1 MSKTATY
8 SLIASNTIGTAAGT
22 YTFTSIPTTFTDLII
37 VVNAKAS
44 TVTNTYIQ
52 VGNGS
57 VDTGSNYSRTQIS
70 GNGSAAS
77 SGRNSN
83 QTLFYC
89 DNNSAPD
96 AANFNYVNTIHLMDY
111 SNTTTN
117 KTFLNRP
124 NNAGY
129 GVEAQVGLWR
139 STSAINTILLGV
151 ASGTWSVGTTF
162 KLYGIQAGNA

>member
-1 MSKTATY
+1 MAKTYEPIATTTLG
-8 SLIASNTIGTAAGT
+8 SAAAT
-22 YTFTSIPTTFTDLII
+22 TTFSSISSAYTDLIVI
-37 VVNAKAS
+37 INAKAS
-44 TVTNTYIQ
+44 TVTNTYMQ

-57 VDTGSNYSRTQIS
+57 VDTGSNYSRTGLT

-77 SGRNSN
+77 SYRGSS

-96 AANFNYVNTIHLMDY
+96 ASNFNYVNTIHLMNY
-111 SNTTTN
+111 SNTTTY
-117 KTFLNRP
+117 KTFLNRA

-151 ASGTWSVGTTF
+151 ASGTWAVGTTF
-162 KLYGIQAGNA
+162 TLYGIKAA